1 MGMRLAGGVSPYWLL
16 RVADTVGGGCR
27 FLLLVLLI
35 FLVLLV
41 VLVGFVGNMSAG
53 HINVR
58 TFC

>member
-1 MGMRLAGGVSPYWLL
+1 M
-16 RVADTVGGGCR
+16 ADTVGGGCR